1 MIRRLII
8 FKRSLILNKI
18 KKEFNHWFQ
27 RRNIGI
33 KNPIIKSN
41 KEDLERAWEACH
53 KSRDAKIKKLRN
65 AYENYIEL
73 LEQELGNL
81 AALAHTHGWKSSLI
95 EEGKKARKIIKDL
108 KGSD

>member
-1 MIRRLII
+1 MPKTIPCWGCKGPGCEICHGSGVL
-8 FKRSLILNKI
+8 SVYTQ
-18 KKEFNHWFQ
+18 KEFD
-27 RRNIGI
+27 IVV
-33 KNPIIKSN
+33 
-41 KEDLERAWEACH
+41 
-53 KSRDAKIKKLRN
+53 KKFKT

-95 EEGKKARKIIKDL
+95 EEGKKARKIIEAL